1 MQGTHSKWSRSTG
14 AEKKNGRCAHFLF
27 VVMAG
32 MVDLTRLIE
41 QAVVG
46 LGYELVDFETSPRAR
61 LLRVFIDRP
70 VGTAAGGSSVTVEDC
85 ATVSNHLTRLLQV
98 ENVDYDRLEVSSPG
112 LDRVLKKP
120 ADFVRF
126 TGLEAQ
132 IKLRVAVASGV
143 SGAPQRNFSGTILGV
158 SGDCL
163 RLAVEGSEHCFAF
176 ENIEKA
182 RLVPKF

>member
-1 MQGTHSKWSRSTG
+1 
-14 AEKKNGRCAHFLF
+14 
-27 VVMAG
+27 

-41 QAVVG
+41 LAVVG

-70 VGTAAGGSSVTVEDC
+70 AGTGVGGGSSVTVEDC
-85 ATVSNHLTRLLQV
+85 ATVSNHLTHLLQV

-112 LDRVLKKP
+112 LDRAMKKP

-126 TGLEAQ
+126 AGQEVQ
-132 IKLRVAVASGV
+132 IKLRVAAATGAA
-143 SGAPQRNFSGTILGV
+143 GAPLQRNFSGTILGI

-163 RLAVEGSEHCFAF
+163 RLAVDGEERCFAF